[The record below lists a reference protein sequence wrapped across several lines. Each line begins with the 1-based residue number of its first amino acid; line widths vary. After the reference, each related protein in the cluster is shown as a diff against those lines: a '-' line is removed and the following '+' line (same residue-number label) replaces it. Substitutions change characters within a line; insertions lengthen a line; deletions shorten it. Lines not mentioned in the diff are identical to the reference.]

1 MMTFLHREVEITNKL
16 GFHARAASQFV
27 KLAGKFQADILI
39 EKEGVR
45 TNGKSIMGILMLAA
59 PKGSRLILR
68 TRGADAEA
76 ALEALSELIENRFN
90 EE

>member
-1 MMTFLHREVEITNKL
+1 MDFLRREVEITNKL
-16 GFHARAASQFV
+16 GLHARAASQFV
-27 KLAGKFQADILI
+27 NLAGKFQADIQV
-39 EKEGVR
+39 EKDGVR

-59 PKGSRLILR
+59 AKGSRLVLR
-68 TRGADAEA
+68 ARGADAAA